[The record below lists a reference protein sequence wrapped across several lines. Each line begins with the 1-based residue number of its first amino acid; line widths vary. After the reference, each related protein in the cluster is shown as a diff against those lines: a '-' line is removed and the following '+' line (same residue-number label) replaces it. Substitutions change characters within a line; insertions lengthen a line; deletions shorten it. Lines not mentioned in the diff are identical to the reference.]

1 MNRTSLPLTC
11 LPISKFFSLIT
22 SFIFWCVKVQKELPC
37 VTGSVI
43 GKRTISMNASEYPGT
58 ETRNSL
64 EKDHGMI
71 SSPGCLLTDL
81 GLSKRRCSFRTLS
94 YSVMKQGSEDL
105 LLPGIL
111 KICALSRLSLRRS
124 IRTTLSG
131 PRLLSQFPFRGLH
144 PGLWPSISGRQ
155 YQSPPYSPP
164 LEGQYPG
171 YGG

>member
-64 EKDHGMI
+64 EKDHGTI
-71 SSPGCLLTDL
+71 SSPGCLLMDWVM
-81 GLSKRRCSFRTLS
+81 SKRRCSFRTLS
-94 YSVMKQGSEDL
+94 CSARKKRSEDL
-105 LLPGIL
+105 HSPEHPEEMCSDPAVLEVVYSNNFVGSSSFISIPLSWLPSGTLAIHFRKAMPIAPVL
-111 KICALSRLSLRRS
+111 
-124 IRTTLSG
+124 TTA
-131 PRLLSQFPFRGLH
+131 
-144 PGLWPSISGRQ
+144 
-155 YQSPPYSPP
+155 
-164 LEGQYPG
+164 
-171 YGG
+171 